1 VNKNELDVSISDN
14 TLSIRGTLSAG
25 NEEEVENY
33 FVQECYWGEFS
44 RTVALPVAVKED
56 EASAALKDGVLTISF
71 PKVQQEQA
79 KKTFE
84 LYKQYNVNPFSGC
97 LLILVQ
103 LPFIFALYCV
113 FLKGTGFNE
122 WALYSFVHY
131 PAVINTMFL
140 GLIDL
145 HGKSIVL
152 AVLAGISQFFQIWLV
167 TKSQKT
173 KKLDDKST
181 FKDQLAHSMAIQTK
195 YILPIF
201 IVFIAYKVSSA
212 GRPFAGRYRYPR
224 IATVPKRT
232 ITANPIFPKNH
243 CIKSLLK
250 TLAYHNS
257 NHDLCIDIYTYL
269 YSIFQL
275 NLER

>member
-1 VNKNELDVSISDN
+1 MLTTIWNTIFYHPLYNALVYIVSVVPFHDLGI
-14 TLSIRGTLSAG
+14 
-25 NEEEVENY
+25 
-33 FVQECYWGEFS
+33 
-44 RTVALPVAVKED
+44 AVI
-56 EASAALKDGVLTISF
+56 VLTIVVKLILYPFTKRSIVSQVRLRELE
-71 PKVQQEQA
+71 PEINRIKEIYPDKQEQA

-103 LPFIFALYCV
+103 LPFIFALYYV

-173 KKLDDKST
+173 KKLDDTST

-212 GRPFAGRYRYPR
+212 VALYWVVSNLF
-224 IATVPKRT
+224 T
-232 ITANPIFPKNH
+232 IVQEILVRRK
-243 CIKSLLK
+243 IKSIMPQVTVIK
-250 TLAYHNS
+250 
-257 NHDLCIDIYTYL
+257 
-269 YSIFQL
+269 
-275 NLER
+275 